1 MNDHSRMMIELCPV
15 EGVRTAGEG
24 IFALSFSSASIS
36 RSIRA
41 GQFLNLR
48 VRESCDP
55 LLRRPFSAYRIEG
68 DVIEIVFNV
77 VGRGTAAMRQ
87 KQRGDRIDVLGP
99 LGRPFDTAFPGYD
112 TGILIGG
119 GLGVAPLPLLTSSL
133 TKEGKKVVTFL
144 GARTSAALVTEYLRD
159 PHVATDDG
167 TRGFHGTVVDLAS
180 ATLRAH
186 PVSRPRI
193 FACGPTP
200 MLRAVAAFARAEG
213 IPCEVSLEGPM
224 GCGIGICQ
232 GCPVESAGDEK
243 RYVLMCKDG
252 PTFDIRTIKI

>member
-1 MNDHSRMMIELCPV
+1 MMIDLCPV
-15 EGVRTAGEG
+15 EGVRTAGEE
-24 IFALSFSSASIS
+24 IFVLTFTSAAIS

-48 VRESCDP
+48 IEEGCEP

-68 DVIEIVFNV
+68 NSVEIVFNV
-77 VGRGTAAMRQ
+77 VGRGTAAMRR
-87 KQRGDRIDVLGP
+87 KKKGETLDVMGP
-99 LGRPFDTAFPGYD
+99 LGKPFGVADEGYD
-112 TGILIGG
+112 TGVLIGG

-133 TKEGKKVVTFL
+133 KGLGKKVVTFL
-144 GARTSAALVTEYLRD
+144 GARTAGELVTEYLDSPRT
-159 PHVATDDG
+159 ATDDG
-167 TRGFHGTVVDLAS
+167 SAGFQGTVVDLA
-180 ATLRAH
+180 AAALKDH
-186 PVSRPRI
+186 PLSRPKI

-200 MLRAVAAFARAEG
+200 MLSAVASLARASG

-232 GCPVESAGDEK
+232 GCPVELAGPEK
-243 RYVLMCKDG
+243 LYALMCKDG

>member
-1 MNDHSRMMIELCPV
+1 MNDHSKMMIDLCPV

-24 IFALSFSSASIS
+24 IFALSFSSAAIS
-36 RSIRA
+36 RSVRP

-48 VRESCDP
+48 VEESRDP
-55 LLRRPFSAYRIEG
+55 LLRRPFSAYRIDG
-68 DVIEIVFNV
+68 NVIEVVFNV
-77 VGRGTAAMRQ
+77 VGRGTAAMRG
-87 KQRGDRIDVLGP
+87 KKKGDLLDVMGP
-99 LGRPFDTAFPGYD
+99 LGRPFDTVSLGYD
-112 TGILIGG
+112 SGILIGG

-133 TKEGKKVVTFL
+133 KKEGKQVVTFL
-144 GARTSAALVTEYLRD
+144 GARTSAVLVTEYLQD
-159 PHVATDDG
+159 PHIATDDG

-186 PVSRPRI
+186 PLSRPRI

-232 GCPVESAGDEK
+232 GCPVETAGDEK
-243 RYVLMCKDG
+243 RYALMCKDG